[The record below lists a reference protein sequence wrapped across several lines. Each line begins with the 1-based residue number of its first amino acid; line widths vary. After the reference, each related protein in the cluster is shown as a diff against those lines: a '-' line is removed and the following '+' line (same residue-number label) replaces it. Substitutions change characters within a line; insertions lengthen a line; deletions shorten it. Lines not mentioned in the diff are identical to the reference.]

1 MRRVILAGILG
12 IAMLFVGC
20 SSKSP
25 EAKEVAQDTIQ
36 KALESKKEWKIHS
49 FKLKGSTEVLAF
61 EKEYSFNIGFKGK
74 EVFGVLG
81 CNNFF
86 GSYGVEG
93 DKLKISNAG
102 MTRKMCEPRIME
114 LESKLTQSF
123 LNSENRVEVLEDG
136 KILIFSEEFY
146 LLIQ

>member
-1 MRRVILAGILG
+1 MSLVLI
-12 IAMLFVGC
+12 
-20 SSKSP
+20 K
-25 EAKEVAQDTIQ
+25 KT
-36 KALESKKEWKIHS
+36 LESKKEWKIHS

-61 EKEYSFNIGFKGK
+61 EKEYQFVINFKPQ
-74 EVFGVLG
+74 EVVGLLG

-86 GSYGVEG
+86 GSYTIKG

-102 MTRKMCEPRIME
+102 MTRKMCERRIME

-123 LNSENRVEVLEDG
+123 LNSENRVEILDDG
-136 KILIFSEEFY
+136 KILIFSDEFY